1 MSELSK
7 VIVIRQLDREDA
19 HALVALES
27 QCRGAARWG
36 EAGYRDIGING
47 IAGWAATRDSAVQGF
62 VLVRALADEMEIL
75 NLAVD
80 PNAHRQ
86 GIGGRLVQQA
96 IEEVRRA
103 GVKRVYLEVR
113 ESNAAARAFY
123 SNAGFT
129 ELRRRKNYYSQ
140 PVEDALVLVLHFI

>member
-1 MSELSK
+1 
-7 VIVIRQLDREDA
+7 
-19 HALVALES
+19 
-27 QCRGAARWG
+27 
-36 EAGYRDIGING
+36 
-47 IAGWAATRDSAVQGF
+47 VQGF

-140 PVEDALVLVLHFI
+140 PVEDALLLVLHFI

>member
-1 MSELSK
+1 MRDAANWWMRYRWTRTTFVGATPNRTGRIRGRNSMSELSK

-27 QCRGAARWG
+27 QCREAARWG
-36 EAGYRDIGING
+36 EAGYWDIGING

-80 PNAHRQ
+80 
-86 GIGGRLVQQA
+86 
-96 IEEVRRA
+96 
-103 GVKRVYLEVR
+103 
-113 ESNAAARAFY
+113 
-123 SNAGFT
+123 
-129 ELRRRKNYYSQ
+129 
-140 PVEDALVLVLHFI
+140 